1 MKNVISFLHFLLFI
15 VSFMCKKPYNLLS
28 VFVGDDVTVV
38 KETLLE
44 IIKSKFISITL
55 YHDIISNN
63 YNMNC

>member
-1 MKNVISFLHFLLFI
+1 
-15 VSFMCKKPYNLLS
+15 MCKKPYNLLS